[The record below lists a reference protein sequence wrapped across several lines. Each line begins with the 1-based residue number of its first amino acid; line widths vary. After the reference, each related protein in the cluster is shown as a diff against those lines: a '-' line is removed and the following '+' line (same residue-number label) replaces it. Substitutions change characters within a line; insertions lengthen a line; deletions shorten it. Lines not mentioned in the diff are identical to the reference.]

1 MASLLERLFK
11 VIQSSLHFIVSKF
24 EDPIKLAEQGIRDL
38 KSDFDKVGEA
48 WGSPAYEEIY
58 TCPHCGGTEF
68 KRAHKCGYCGEFYSE
83 DNLINNEICK
93 TCAEVLEKEFQYVIK
108 KNFSKWD
115 IKMLNEIYDGR
126 NF

>member
-1 MASLLERLFK
+1 MLKCEECGRL
-11 VIQSSLHFIVSKF
+11 IDSN
-24 EDPIKLAEQGIRDL
+24 DL
-38 KSDFDKVGEA
+38 KSDLDKVGEA

-68 KRAHKCGYCGEFYSE
+68 KRAHKCGYCGEFYSD

-93 TCAEVLEKEFQYVIK
+93 TCAEVLEREFQYVLK

-115 IKMLNEIYDGR
+115 IKILNELYDGR
-126 NF
+126 NFDD